1 MKFEINEV
9 VAKIVRT
16 NGEDKIVLG
25 RVCNNKGGR
34 YKYYYQGE
42 LKKYEVTGYDQEIK
56 KEIKIDADGGYVGK
70 DTIEVT
76 LYGGKIKVA
85 KLKLAPSNASVAP
98 DKLIDKIIKM
108 QIDPK
113 LTKEITETLYDVI
126 WINEKEGY
134 ELDENVKESKL
145 IKIQKQ
151 INAISFW
158 KLRDDS
164 KLKDAD
170 DEDSAAGDAKETIVE
185 KYDRAEKLV
194 NKMVEEHMTEVSE
207 LEKQVYKDNIS
218 ALLTILFRDLSEAE
232 KAYKNQGE
240 GFLAK
245 LIEIV
250 ESE

>member
-16 NGEDKIVLG
+16 KGEDKIVLG
-25 RVCNNKGGR
+25 RVCNNRGGR

-56 KEIKIDADGGYVGK
+56 KEIKIDADGRYVGK

-76 LYGGKIKVA
+76 LYSDKIKVA
-85 KLKLAPSNASVAP
+85 KIKLAPSNAGVTP
-98 DKLIDKIIKM
+98 DKLIDEIIKM

-113 LTKEITETLYDVI
+113 LTKEITATSYDVM
-126 WINEKEGY
+126 WTNEKEGY
-134 ELDENVKESKL
+134 ELEENVKEDKL

-164 KLKDAD
+164 NLKDAD
-170 DEDSAAGDAKETIVE
+170 DEDDAGDAKETIVE
-185 KYDRAEKLV
+185 KYDRAVKLV
-194 NKMVEEHMTEVSE
+194 AKMVEEHMSGMSE
-207 LEKQVYKDNIS
+207 LEKRVYKNNIS
-218 ALLTILFRDLSEAE
+218 ELLPTLLPILFRDLSEIE
-232 KAYKNQGE
+232 KE
-240 GFLAK
+240 
-245 LIEIV
+245 LIGII
-250 ESE
+250 

>member
-25 RVCNNKGGR
+25 RVCNNRGGR
-34 YKYYYQGE
+34 YKYYYRGE

-76 LYGGKIKVA
+76 LYSGKIKVA
-85 KLKLAPSNASVAP
+85 KLKLAPSNAGVTP

-113 LTKEITETLYDVI
+113 LTKEITATLYDVM

-134 ELDENVKESKL
+134 ELEENVKEDKL

-164 KLKDAD
+164 NLKDAD
-170 DEDSAAGDAKETIVE
+170 DEDDAGDAKETVVE
-185 KYDRAEKLV
+185 KYERAEKLV
-194 NKMVEEHMTEVSE
+194 TKMVEEHMAGMSE
-207 LEKQVYKDNIS
+207 LEKRVYKDNIL
-218 ALLTILFRDLSEAE
+218 ALLTIVFRDLSEVE
-232 KAYKNQGE
+232 KE
-240 GFLAK
+240 L
-245 LIEIV
+245 V
-250 ESE
+250 ENI